1 MILHVR
7 ALAVAASVVILSE
20 ARFVILR
27 SEAAKDLLLLGRR
40 AAAEQQILRFA
51 QDDRTRDEKAL
62 DKWLRHLADSAKF
75 SGVVLVERGTK
86 VLLNRAYLP
95 AGGRRLTTESAFWLA
110 STTKQFT
117 AAAIMKLV
125 DQGKLAVSDSLYHFF
140 RRLPRDARAITV
152 EQLLT
157 HTSGVAP
164 SGSAEGVTDRE
175 AAVRAILAEPLRG
188 QPGETY
194 HYEDEDYTLL
204 GAVVETVAGVPF
216 EAFVERTLLIPAGL
230 THTGFCGRLSAR
242 VTVAPPA
249 NAPAVPPPC
258 SGGSTPVDWADRGA
272 TGLVG
277 TAGDLLKWARALRA
291 GKILSQRSAQELER
305 GHVLVRREGGN
316 DVYYSF
322 GARIY
327 MQGDR
332 RREVWHSGYDVRVGQ
347 SSVVRLLENDL
358 SIVVLS
364 NSGLD
369 ASGQTWAS
377 AVARV
382 VDSCLADSNGC
393 ERPNV
398 TETTRR

>member
-1 MILHVR
+1 MIPHVR
-7 ALAVAASVVILSE
+7 ALAVAASFAIMSE
-20 ARFVILR
+20 
-27 SEAAKDLLLLGRR
+27 AKDLLFAR
-40 AAAEQQILRFA
+40 APLVRDTSRLFVAGASRNDKAL
-51 QDDRTRDEKAL
+51 DEKAL

-95 AGGRRLTTESAFWLA
+95 AGRRGLTTESAFWLA
-110 STTKQFT
+110 SATKQFT
-117 AAAIMKLV
+117 AAAILKLV
-125 DQGKLAVSDSLYHFF
+125 DQGKLSVSDSLYHFF
-140 RRLPRDARAITV
+140 RRLPRDARAITL

-164 SGSAEGVTDRE
+164 SGAAEGVTDRE
-175 AAVRAILAEPLRG
+175 AAVRAILSEPLRR
-188 QPGETY
+188 QPGEAY

-204 GAVVETVAGVPF
+204 AAVVETVAGMPF
-216 EAFVERTLLIPAGL
+216 EAFVERALLIPAGL

-242 VTVAPPA
+242 VSIAPSA
-249 NAPAVPPPC
+249 NAPAVSPPC

-277 TAGDLLKWARALRA
+277 TASDLLKWARALRG
-291 GKILSQRSAQELER
+291 GKILSQRSAQEIER
-305 GHVLVRREGGN
+305 GHVLVRREGGD

-347 SSVVRLLENDL
+347 SSVVRLLENGL

-364 NSGLD
+364 NAGLD

-382 VDSCLADSNGC
+382 VDTCLDDAEACQKPSVS
-393 ERPNV
+393 EAL
-398 TETTRR
+398 RR